1 MLKPV
6 FDYTRKQT
14 NILIGVFV
22 ILILLAYYFLHGSH
36 VLYNGDD
43 AWTMTRL
50 YHFSKTGINMDTIFR
65 AVTTDERIQIFNQL
79 FNYLYTGWLHLF
91 GWTKSSAHLLCI
103 LIMTLAA
110 AVWYHILKA
119 LNFSHSVVV
128 IFTLTLFLFPAYYG
142 TANLIRTDPLTFFF
156 SALSFYLFIKQKYFF
171 AAVVGCMAVE
181 THPMGIITGF
191 YILAYVLS
199 ERKLF
204 FGETRQWRKAIGPL
218 ILGLILGIGYYLVL
232 HAHVLNPERLKKTLL
247 DNRNNAKELPNYL
260 ITYFAQTE
268 WYLHFWEFFLML
280 GTVIW
285 YLVKKG
291 WRQNSFVGWF
301 LIFMIIS
308 TFVTGRPNRV
318 YMVFIFPAFHLMLLS
333 TAEQAGKLKTVTYL
347 LLVIFLLH
355 YGNLYRM
362 NHSYDGEAIRVKTEA
377 LIPDKSIPVVGMAD
391 NWFAAKDHDF
401 HLIYNSIHDLVDR
414 PFTKFYLIEND
425 YLHIAPVSIRMEEYA
440 LEKKLTKDALIL
452 KRKKHYQNTITTLKE
467 KYDCQLLGKFPAYR
481 GKAAKVNIC
490 FQKVKLRNVK

>member
-1 MLKPV
+1 MLNPL
-6 FDYTRKQT
+6 FNYTKKQT
-14 NILIGVFV
+14 NIFLALVV
-22 ILILLAYYFLHGSH
+22 TLILAAYYLLHGSH

-65 AVTTDERIQIFNQL
+65 AVTTDERVQIFNQL
-79 FNYLYTGWLHLF
+79 FNYLYTGWLNIF
-91 GWTKSSAHLLCI
+91 GWTKSSAHI
-103 LIMTLAA
+103 LGTGIMILAA
-110 AVWYHILKA
+110 VVWYKILKA
-119 LNFSHSVVV
+119 LNFSQNLVVV
-128 IFTLTLFLFPAYYG
+128 FTLTMFLFPAYYG
-142 TANLIRTDPLTFFF
+142 TANLIRTDPMTFFF

-171 AAVVGCMAVE
+171 AAFVGCMAVE

-191 YILAYVLS
+191 YILSYIVA

-204 FGETRQWRKAIGPL
+204 FGKPQQWRKALGPL
-218 ILGLILGIGYYLVL
+218 IMGLILGIGYYLAL
-232 HAHVLNPERLKKTLL
+232 HAHVLNLERLEKTLL

-291 WRQNSFVGWF
+291 WRQNNFVGWF

-318 YMVFIFPAFHLMLLS
+318 YMVFIFPAFHLMLLFM
-333 TAEQAGKLKTVTYL
+333 AEQSGKLKAITYL
-347 LLVIFLLH
+347 LLGIFLLH

-362 NHSYDGEAIRVKTEA
+362 NHSYNGEAIRKKTEA
-377 LIPDKSIPVVGMAD
+377 LIPNKNIPVVGMAD

-401 HLIYNSIHDLVDR
+401 YLIYNSIHDLVDR
-414 PFTKFYLIEND
+414 PFEQFYLIEND
-425 YLHIAPVSIRMEEYA
+425 YLHIAPVSIQMEEYA

-452 KRKKHYQNTITTLKE
+452 KRKKHYLETIAAFKE
-467 KYDCQLLGKFPAYR
+467 KYNCQEVGSFPAYQ
-481 GKAAKVNIC
+481 GALAKVNIC
-490 FQKVKLRNVK
+490 VKKDKAN